1 MNNNNIIYILILAAV
16 LYMLASGTGNAAT
29 TSTSSAGDCLQTL
42 QAQYAGQWAEMNTVQ
57 RAVVG
62 LRAASCEGGR

>member
-1 MNNNNIIYILILAAV
+1 MDLKYIAIGVLVLA
-16 LYMLASGTGNAAT
+16 LYALSSGAGNAAT
-29 TSTSSAGDCLQTL
+29 TSTPSGNCLQTL
-42 QAQYAGQWAEMNTVQ
+42 QAQYSGQWAEMNTVQ

>member
-1 MNNNNIIYILILAAV
+1 MDLKYIIIGLLVLA
-16 LYMLASGTGNAAT
+16 LYALSSGAGNAAT
-29 TSTSSAGDCLQTL
+29 TPSGNCLQTV
-42 QAQYAGQWAEMNTVQ
+42 QAQYSGQWAEMNTVQ

>member
-1 MNNNNIIYILILAAV
+1 MDLKYIIIGLLALT
-16 LYMLASGTGNAAT
+16 LYALSGGTGNAAT
-29 TSTSSAGDCLQTL
+29 TSTSSAGDCLQSI